1 MPPDTTP
8 PRHPLAN
15 LWRIRSY
22 VRPYAS
28 QMVTMVAA
36 AALGVGAGIVI
47 PLVTQRVVDGPIRS
61 GDAIGLPLLG
71 ALALALGV
79 TEALAAFVRRW
90 IHASAAVGL
99 ENQIRNDLYA
109 HLQRLPVEFH
119 DRWQTGQLVSRAGSD
134 LGVMRRFISFGLI
147 FLIINLATYVTVSVM
162 LINLYWPLGL
172 LVTFGAVPLAL
183 ISRAFEKRYI
193 VMSRQMQDKQD
204 DVATFVEESAV
215 GIRAIKSF
223 GRRRHVSAK
232 FDTGARALHD
242 IGVGKAR
249 LVGKYWSLFDIV
261 PNSMLAAIL
270 LIGSLA
276 VARGD
281 LTLGSLVAFVALMLM
296 LVWPVDSLGWL
307 LTTGQEAATAADRLY
322 EVLDTV
328 PTIMDRPGAVEM
340 HDGPGRLRLEG
351 VDFTYPGADKPILHD
366 INLDIAP
373 GETVALVGITG
384 SGKTTLTAL
393 IPRLYD
399 VTAGRITVDGRDI
412 RDLKLESLRRLVS
425 TAFEDPTLFSASVR
439 ENLTL
444 GHPDATDA
452 QVDEALRIA
461 QAEFVH
467 DLPWGLNTRIGE
479 QGLSLS
485 GGQRQRLALAR
496 AVLGRPRVLV
506 LDDPLS
512 ALDVHT
518 EALVEEAL
526 ARVLAGTTALLVV
539 HRPSTV
545 ALADRVA
552 LLEGGTI
559 THVGTH
565 SDLMATVPSY
575 RAVLSATAEEV
586 TVR

>member
-1 MPPDTTP
+1 
-8 PRHPLAN
+8 

-22 VRPYAS
+22 IRPYFA

-36 AALGVGAGIVI
+36 AGLGVGASIVV
-47 PLVTQRVVDGPIRS
+47 PLVTQRIVDGPVKS
-61 GDAIGLPLLG
+61 GDARGLPLLG

-79 TEALAAFVRRW
+79 TEAAMAFVRRW

-99 ENQIRNDLYA
+99 ENQIRNDFYA

-134 LGVMRRFISFGLI
+134 LGVIRRFISFGLI
-147 FLIINLATYVTVSVM
+147 FLIINIATYLTVSAL
-162 LINLYWPLGL
+162 LIKLYWPLGL

-183 ISRAFEKRYI
+183 ISRAFEVRYL
-193 VMSRQMQDKQD
+193 VMSRQMQDQQD
-204 DVATFVEESAV
+204 EVATFVEESAV

-232 FDTGARALHD
+232 FDTGATALHD
-242 IGVGKAR
+242 IAVGKAR
-249 LVGKYWSLFDIV
+249 LVAKYWSLFDIV
-261 PNSMLAAIL
+261 PNATLAAIL
-270 LIGSLA
+270 LVGSLA

-281 LTLGSLVAFVALMLM
+281 LSLGGLVAFVALMLM

-307 LTTGQEAATAADRLY
+307 LTVGQEAATAADRLY

-328 PTIMDRPGAVEM
+328 PSIMDRPDAVDVR
-340 HDGPGRLRLEG
+340 DGPGRLRFEG
-351 VDFTYPGADKPILHD
+351 VDFSYPGTDRPVLHD
-366 INLDIAP
+366 IDLDIAP
-373 GETVALVGITG
+373 GETVALVGMTG

-393 IPRLYD
+393 VPRLYD
-399 VTAGRITVDGRDI
+399 VTAGRITVDGQDI
-412 RDLKLESLRRLVS
+412 RGLRLESLRRLVS

-444 GHPDATDA
+444 GKPDATEA

-467 DLPWGLNTRIGE
+467 DLPWGLSTRIGE

-496 AVLGRPRVLV
+496 AVLGRPRILV

-552 LLEGGTI
+552 LLAGGTI

-565 SDLMATVPSY
+565 SELMATVPSY